1 VGAAHALSEPN
12 EAASLPPRGAGRSA
26 CCSPPVTRGRKWVSA
41 SYALVRGHC
50 SNPVTDLYPVD
61 GSRRRLAG
69 QCGRRA
75 LLRHPQRE
83 LGGRWASVEQ
93 ARLAVCSWIAFY
105 NHAAALR
112 HRLPQPHRLREDH
125 RTPAAGRRM
134 KPGVHPW
141 GNPNVRADQRP
152 AASFFGAL
160 MVRHEL
166 QVGGTAGRRRR
177 DASARAR
184 PATPAPARWACTRAP
199 SRPAPGWPAGT
210 SGAWPA
216 PAGSP
221 IVTAGDGVAA
231 HRRREEFPGINRAL
245 HDRGCSCGL
254 NPPVSSSDLAMYFAR
269 LRKPRAEPWR
279 CSRRPLIASVGPL
292 GRPTRLADQD
302 VSEPAGVLVVA
313 PIDD

>member
-1 VGAAHALSEPN
+1 MGRVGDSLDNAVAERFSATLNASSAAAGP
-12 EAASLPPRGAGRSA
+12 ASSRHGWRCAP
-26 CCSPPVTRGRKWVSA
+26 
-41 SYALVRGHC
+41 
-50 SNPVTDLYPVD
+50 
-61 GSRRRLAG
+61 GSR
-69 QCGRRA
+69 
-75 LLRHPQRE
+75 
-83 LGGRWASVEQ
+83 STTT
-93 ARLAVCSWIAFY
+93 
-105 NHAAALR
+105 AAALR

-254 NPPVSSSDLAMYFAR
+254 NPPVSSSDLAMCFAR

>member
-105 NHAAALR
+105 NHRGGTPPSATTAPSATRGSPHTGSRTPHETRCPSLGE
-112 HRLPQPHRLREDH
+112 PQRPGR
-125 RTPAAGRRM
+125 PAAGSQLFR
-134 KPGVHPW
+134 
-141 GNPNVRADQRP
+141 RAD
-152 AASFFGAL
+152 GAP
-160 MVRHEL
+160 R
-166 QVGGTAGRRRR
+166 APGRRYGRPPPTR
-177 DASARAR
+177 CIRTRATSDPRASALGLYESAFQ
-184 PATPAPARWACTRAP
+184 
-199 SRPAPGWPAGT
+199 AG
-210 SGAWPA
+210 
-216 PAGSP
+216 
-221 IVTAGDGVAA
+221 
-231 HRRREEFPGINRAL
+231 
-245 HDRGCSCGL
+245 
-254 NPPVSSSDLAMYFAR
+254 AR
-269 LRKPRAEPWR
+269 LAGWDIGRLACPGRITDRHGWRWRR
-279 CSRRPLIASVGPL
+279 CSSA
-292 GRPTRLADQD
+292 
-302 VSEPAGVLVVA
+302 
-313 PIDD
+313 